1 MNEFFRKLFR
11 KDRKQPPDNIQT
23 APLSE
28 EQIKEVAGAGLKLEP
43 SQLIVGSGQSV
54 GKQREHNEDTLF
66 ALNSLLSGNGSNLP
80 FGIFIIADGMGGHQH
95 GEIASVVATRAMAG
109 YLVRKLYMPYFS
121 LWSEQQ
127 SESLQET
134 LQMGI
139 REAQQAV
146 IKQAPGGGTTLT
158 AAFVMGDRVTLAHV
172 GDSRAYLIYPDGRM
186 EAVTRDHSLVR
197 RLQELG
203 QITEKEAAVHPQ
215 RNVLYRAIGQGEP
228 FDADVTTYSLPHPG
242 YLMLCTDGLWGVVSE
257 DDILRIVIKSPSP
270 AIACRDL
277 IEAANAKGG
286 PDNISVILVYHPN

>member
-1 MNEFFRKLFR
+1 MNEFFRKLFGR
-11 KDRKQPPDNIQT
+11 NRKQPPDNVQT

-28 EQIKEVAGAGLKLEP
+28 EQIKDVVGAGLKLEP

-66 ALNSLLSGNGSNLP
+66 ALSSLLSGNGSNLP

-109 YLVRKLYMPYFS
+109 YLVRKLYIPYFN

-134 LQMGI
+134 LQTGI

-228 FDADVTTYSLPHPG
+228 FDADVTTYPLPHPG

-257 DDILRIVIKSPSP
+257 EDILRIVIKSPSP